1 MRCPVL
7 QELLLVSLI
16 EQQLNQQQYFKCRAY
31 RIIPNTSEPEKQ
43 NLAIDGERYPF
54 GPFEVEIHQGLAS
67 FLSPYG
73 AFVDEFSVPKPPNSK
88 THKSSDGVETKPG
101 LKSKLPCLPA

>member
-1 MRCPVL
+1 M
-7 QELLLVSLI
+7 
-16 EQQLNQQQYFKCRAY
+16 QQHYFKASAY
-31 RIIPNTSEPEKQ
+31 RIIPNTPEPEKQ

-73 AFVDEFSVPKPPNSK
+73 AFVDEFSVPMPL
-88 THKSSDGVETKPG
+88 KSSNSQEGANGSTKEPVLKPLKKLTCLET
-101 LKSKLPCLPA
+101 S